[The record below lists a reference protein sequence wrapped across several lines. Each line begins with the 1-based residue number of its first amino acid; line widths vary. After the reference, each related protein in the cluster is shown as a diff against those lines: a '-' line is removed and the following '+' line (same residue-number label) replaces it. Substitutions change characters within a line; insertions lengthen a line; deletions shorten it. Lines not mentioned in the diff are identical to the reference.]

1 MLGLIIYIAIIVM
14 LFYMVTKS
22 PVWGVSVVIFLY
34 TIDLWGVIHSRY
46 LISNSH
52 VMNVVIGLMV
62 SIAFVKAKMLGT
74 TAKLSND
81 TPWIQILTFGLV
93 FYALFSTLWS
103 PKGDLALE
111 KWTTQIPYY
120 IIAIF
125 LVSQLFNKFE
135 DPATSIKSILLLG
148 GLFLFLFTFMVTWS
162 GRSIVSEVGGQP
174 IALPLAV
181 ATTAGI
187 VFLTSVLA
195 TSLKGKLWLIVRIS
209 LAILSILLVFKTSS
223 RGQLLGMFA
232 TAFLLF
238 PFSRRVKNIGAF
250 ITMAIV
256 FLVIAYL
263 AQTFYEMTQ
272 TQDTRW
278 TVDEMNQDIEG
289 RFYASLSLLNH
300 WVDGG
305 TFSWLFGLGNTAS
318 FEPAIVGYYPHCV
331 PVEILGEEGVIG
343 FGMFLAINFLT
354 INRVWQSFKYTK
366 FNFHD
371 RNPLV
376 LFSSFYLYTL
386 LLSMKSG
393 ALFGSSTMLLFPILV
408 ERCLKLLKPK
418 HSAMMMEAES
428 QTRSDNSSTDL
439 F

>member
-1 MLGLIIYIAIIVM
+1 MLGLIIYIVIIVM
-14 LFYMVTKS
+14 LLYMVAKT
-22 PVWGVSVVIFLY
+22 PVWGVSAVIFLFS
-34 TIDLWGVIHSRY
+34 IDLWGVIHSRY
-46 LISNSH
+46 LMTNSYI
-52 VMNVVIGLMV
+52 MNVVIGLMV
-62 SIAFVKAKMLGT
+62 LIAFVKSKTLGT
-74 TAKLSND
+74 IVKLSND
-81 TPWIQILTFGLV
+81 TSWIQILTIGLV
-93 FYALFSTLWS
+93 CYALLSTLWS
-103 PKGDLALE
+103 PKGDLAIE

-125 LVSQLFNKFE
+125 VVPQLFNKLE
-135 DPATSIKSILLLG
+135 DSAALIKSILLLG
-148 GLFLFLFTFMVTWS
+148 GLFLFLFTFMVTWR
-162 GRSIVSEVGGQP
+162 GRSILSEVGGQP

-181 ATTAGI
+181 ATSAGI

-250 ITMAIV
+250 IVMAIV
-256 FLVIAYL
+256 FLAIAYL
-263 AQTFYEMTQ
+263 AQVFYEMTQ
-272 TQDTRW
+272 IEDTRW
-278 TVDEMNQDIEG
+278 TVDEMNQDLEG
-289 RFYASLSLLNH
+289 RFYASLSLLDH

-305 TFSWLFGLGNTAS
+305 AFSWLFGLGNSAS
-318 FEPAIVGYYPHCV
+318 FEPSIVGFYPHCV
-331 PVEILGEEGVIG
+331 PVEILGEEGMIG

-354 INRVWQSFKYTK
+354 VNRVWQSFRYTK
-366 FNFHD
+366 YNFHD

-376 LFSSFYLYTL
+376 LLSSYYLYAL

-418 HSAMMMEAES
+418 CFEVMTEAES
-428 QTRSDNSSTDL
+428 QTRSDNSKTEL